1 MMTKAKVE
9 KKSEN
14 NNVKIKVWKIINILV
29 IMIAVVFLAV
39 TYAKS
44 GVNNSWYNANDPSG
58 NIIYNEEVVDKVS
71 KMMVEDTLLNVG
83 IYAVLQVY
91 FYILCLFKC
100 KRTIYISILAVLIVM
115 VTPIAASFDLFNAFF
130 PLISSFIYLRILKLE
145 EE

>member
-29 IMIAVVFLAV
+29 IMVAVVFLAV

-71 KMMVEDTLLNVG
+71 KMMVEDT
-83 IYAVLQVY
+83 YAVLQVY
-91 FYILCLFKC
+91 FYILYLFKC
-100 KRTIYISILAVLIVM
+100 KRTIFISILAVLIVM